1 MALKSNRSR
10 EVQIRLLVTFF
21 FQGIVSTTTIPR
33 IPELIDQIG
42 VNFSAWGAILGFA
55 GLGSF
60 IGLGIA
66 NRLIVR
72 FTSRRVLLVT
82 SVLAALLICLL
93 PWITNPW
100 IFFALQTL
108 MAFVGSCLNISLN
121 SQSVVFQKLINRT
134 IIGRLHGAWSIGAAS
149 SVAVS
154 ALLASFMPLWLHFLL
169 VPGLA
174 AAVFIWSTRGVLSSE
189 EVGKANER
197 KQMKKSSFFKSPRE
211 IWLLSAGLFAG
222 MFPELVMMDWSTVF
236 SKKVLQLSPGLGAI
250 PYMVFVGAMIIIRL
264 STVRLTKNRPILRIA
279 NIGGLFGSVAMG
291 LGVILGPLAAQVDPI
306 FGLVVTSFFWMIAGF
321 GIGPMVPTFFGT
333 AGGVKGLTT
342 PQALA
347 RMSFTNAILVMGAK
361 TVMGA
366 LAQDINLEV
375 AFIFPTILLFVAGLI
390 AGRVAKRPTGSP
402 TVVDDAFP
410 MTGPVGVLPVD
421 D

>member
-1 MALKSNRSR
+1 MSLQTSRSR

-21 FQGIVSTTTIPR
+21 FQGIVSTTIIPR

-42 VNFSAWGAILGFA
+42 VNFTAWGAILGFA

-60 IGLGIA
+60 LGLAVA

-72 FTSRRVLLVT
+72 FTSRNVLRVT
-82 SVLAALLICLL
+82 AVLAALLIALM
-93 PWITNPW
+93 PFITNAW
-100 IFFALQTL
+100 IFFLLQAF
-108 MAFVGSCLNISLN
+108 MSFVGSCLNISLN
-121 SQSVVFQKLINRT
+121 SQSVVLQKLINRT

-149 SVAVS
+149 SVALG
-154 ALLASFMPLWLHFLL
+154 ALLASFMPLWLHLTVIPVLSALVFL
-169 VPGLA
+169 
-174 AAVFIWSTRGVLSSE
+174 WSTSSVLSRE

-236 SKKVLQLSPGLGAI
+236 SKKVLELGPGLGAV
-250 PYMVFVGAMIIIRL
+250 PYMVFVGAMIVMRL
-264 STVRLTKNRPILRIA
+264 STVRLTKKRSILRIA
-279 NIGGLFGSVAMG
+279 NVGGIFGSVAMG
-291 LGVILGPLAAQVDPI
+291 LGVVLGPLATQADPI
-306 FGLVVTSFFWMIAGF
+306 LGLVVTSFFWMIAGF
-321 GIGPMVPTFFGT
+321 GIGPMVPTFFST

-347 RMSFTNAILVMGAK
+347 RMSFTNAVLVMGAK
-361 TVMGA
+361 TLMGA
-366 LAQDINLEV
+366 LAQGINLEV

-390 AGRVAKRPTGSP
+390 AGRVAKRPSAAP
-402 TVVDDAFP
+402 AVVDDAFP
-410 MTGPVGVLPVD
+410 MTGPIGTIAVND
-421 D
+421 

>member
-1 MALKSNRSR
+1 MSIKTTRSR

-21 FQGIVSTTTIPR
+21 VQGIISTTIIPR

-42 VNFSAWGAILGFA
+42 VNFTAWGAILGFA
-55 GLGSF
+55 GLGSL
-60 IGLGIA
+60 IGLMFA

-72 FTSRRVLLVT
+72 FSSRTVLRVT
-82 SVLAALLICLL
+82 SVLSALLIAAM
-93 PWITNPW
+93 PWITDPW
-100 IFFALQTL
+100 IFFALQAF
-108 MAFVGSCLNISLN
+108 MSFVGSCLNISLN

-134 IIGRLHGAWSIGAAS
+134 IIGRLHGAWSIGAAC
-149 SVAVS
+149 SVALS
-154 ALLASFMPLWLHFLL
+154 AILASFTPLWLHLTL
-169 VPGLA
+169 VPVLVA
-174 AAVFIWSTRGVLSSE
+174 IVFLWSTRASLSPE

-197 KQMKKSSFFKSPRE
+197 KQMKKSSFFKSPPE
-211 IWLLSAGLFAG
+211 IWLLAAGLFAG

-236 SKKVLQLSPGLGAI
+236 SKKVLMLSPGLGAI
-250 PYMVFVGAMIIIRL
+250 PYMVFVGAMIVVRL
-264 STVRLTKNRPILRIA
+264 STVRLTKTTPILRIA

-291 LGVILGPLAAQVDPI
+291 LGVLLGPLASQVDPI

-347 RMSFTNAILVMGAK
+347 RMSLTNAILVMGAK

-366 LAQDINLEV
+366 LAQDVNLV
-375 AFIFPTILLFVAGLI
+375 AAFIFPTILLFVAGLI
-390 AGRVAKRPTGSP
+390 AGRVAKRPAGSP

-410 MTGPVGVLPVD
+410 MTGPTGVIAVED
-421 D
+421 